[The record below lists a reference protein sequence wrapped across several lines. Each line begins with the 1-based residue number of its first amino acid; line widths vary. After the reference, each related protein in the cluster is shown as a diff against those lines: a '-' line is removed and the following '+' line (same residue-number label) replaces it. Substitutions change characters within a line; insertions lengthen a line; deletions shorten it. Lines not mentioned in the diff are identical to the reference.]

1 MKTRSGAVHVV
12 TTRRKYKDKVYEAH
26 LLRRSYREDGKVK
39 NETLANLTQL
49 PRPVI
54 ELVRRALK
62 GEQLVGIGDLFDV
75 ESSPQHGNVLAVLT
89 AMRALGFANLIASEK
104 CRERDL
110 AIAMVASRI
119 LGPQSKLATT
129 RWWHSTTLPQELGI
143 EDASEEDLYQAMD
156 WLLARQP
163 RIEKKL
169 AKRHLREG
177 GLVLYDLSSS
187 YFEGIH
193 CPLAALGYSRDKKK
207 GKLQVNYGLITD
219 ELGCPVSISVFPGNT
234 SDSTTL
240 LEQVG
245 KARKSFGI
253 ESLVIVGDRGMI
265 TQKQID
271 QLETED
277 GIGWITALRTE
288 ALRDLTNRG
297 ALQLGLFD
305 EQNLFEFTDP
315 ERPGERFVACRNLDL
330 ADHRARKRQ
339 SLLEATTKQLDGVRN
354 MVKAGKIK
362 GKDKI
367 GVRVGKVINKFKVAK
382 HFVLKITNKRFSY
395 EIDAARVAAEAAL
408 DGVYVIRTNVPR
420 KKLTKERAVLAYKQL
435 TSVERAF
442 RSLKTVDLHIRPIFH
457 WSDDRVR
464 AHIFLCML
472 AYYVEYHMLE
482 AWRPLLFSDEEA
494 RIHTRRDPV
503 APATRSDSALKK
515 VQSRQRSDGEPC
527 HSFQTMLADL
537 GGIVRNICRRK
548 GADEGEPSVT
558 MMTKPSRTQ
567 RMALKLVSGISSA

>member
-12 TTRRKYKDKVYEAH
+12 TTKRKYKDKVYEAH

-39 NETLANLTQL
+39 NETLANLSQL
-49 PRPVI
+49 PKPVI
-54 ELVRRALK
+54 DLVRRALK
-62 GEQLVGIGDLFDV
+62 GEQLVGVEDLFDV

-89 AMRALGFANLIASEK
+89 AMRALGFADLIASEK

-110 AIAMVASRI
+110 AIAMVAARI

-143 EDASEEDLYQAMD
+143 EDASEEELYKAMD

-169 AKRHLREG
+169 ARRHLRDG

-187 YFEGIH
+187 YFEGTH
-193 CPLAALGYSRDKKK
+193 CPLAALGHSRDKKK

-219 ELGCPVSISVFPGNT
+219 ELGCPVSVSVFPGNT

-271 QLETED
+271 ELETED

-288 ALRDLTNRG
+288 ALRDLANRG

-305 EQNLFEFTDP
+305 QRNLFEFTDP

-330 ADHRARKRQ
+330 ADHRERKRQ
-339 SLLEATTKQLDGVRN
+339 SLLEATAKQLDRVRN
-354 MVKAGKIK
+354 MVKAGKLE

-367 GVRVGKVINKFKVAK
+367 GVRVGKVVNKFKVAK

-408 DGVYVIRTNVPR
+408 DGVYVIRTNVP
-420 KKLTKERAVLAYKQL
+420 KKMLTKERAVLAYKQL

-442 RSLKTVDLHIRPIFH
+442 RSLKTVDLHVRPIFH

-482 AWRPLLFSDEEA
+482 AWRPLLFADEEA
-494 RIHTRRDPV
+494 RIRKRRDPV
-503 APATRSDSALKK
+503 APATRSSSALKK
-515 VQSRQRSDGEPC
+515 AHTRQRSDGEPC
-527 HSFQTMLADL
+527 HSFQTLLADL
-537 GGIVRNICRRK
+537 SGIVRNMCRRK
-548 GADEGEPSVT
+548 GADDAEPSVT

-567 RMALKLVSGISSA
+567 SVALELVSGISST

>member
-1 MKTRSGAVHVV
+1 MKTQSGAVHVV

-39 NETLANLTQL
+39 NETLANLSRL
-49 PRPVI
+49 PKPVI

-62 GEQLVGIGDLFDV
+62 GEQLVGIEDLFDV
-75 ESSPQHGNVLAVLT
+75 EASPQHGNVLAVLT
-89 AMRALGFANLIASEK
+89 AMRALGFAGLIASEK

-110 AIAMVASRI
+110 VIAMVAARI

-143 EDASEEDLYQAMD
+143 QDASEEDLYEAMD

-187 YFEGIH
+187 YFEGTQ
-193 CPLAALGYSRDKKK
+193 CPLASLGYSRDKKK

-219 ELGCPVSISVFPGNT
+219 ELGCPVSVSVFPGNT

-271 QLETED
+271 QLEDED
-277 GIGWITALRTE
+277 GISWITALRTE
-288 ALRDLTNRG
+288 ALRDLANRG

-305 EQNLFEFTDP
+305 ERNLFEFTDP
-315 ERPGERFVACRNLDL
+315 DRPGERFVACRNLDL

-339 SLLEATTKQLDGVRN
+339 SLLDATAKQLDRVRS
-354 MVKAGKIK
+354 MVKAGKLQ

-382 HFVLKITNKRFSY
+382 HFVLKITDKRFSY
-395 EIDAARVAAEAAL
+395 KIDTARVAAEAAL
-408 DGVYVIRTNVPR
+408 DGVYVIRTNVPQ
-420 KKLTKERAVLAYKQL
+420 KQLSKERAVLAYKQL
-435 TSVERAF
+435 TGVERAF

-464 AHIFLCML
+464 AHILLCML

-482 AWRPLLFSDEEA
+482 AWRPLLFADEEA
-494 RIHTRRDPV
+494 RIRRRRDPV
-503 APATRSDSALKK
+503 APSKRSDSALKK
-515 VQSRQRSDGEPC
+515 AHTRQRSDGELC
-527 HSFQTMLADL
+527 HSFQTLLADL
-537 GGIVRNICRRK
+537 GGIVQNMCRRR
-548 GADEGEPSVT
+548 GAAENEPSVT
-558 MMTKPSRTQ
+558 MVTKPSRTQ
-567 RMALKLVSGISSA
+567 KIALELVAGITST

>member
-1 MKTRSGAVHVV
+1 MKTRSHAVHVV
-12 TTRRKYKDKVYEAH
+12 TTQRKYKDRIYEAH

-39 NETLANLTQL
+39 NETIANISKL
-49 PRPVI
+49 PKPVI
-54 ELVRRALK
+54 ELIRRSLR
-62 GEQLVGIGDLFDV
+62 GEQFVGVDELFDV
-75 ESSPQHGNVLAVLT
+75 ESSPQHGNVLAVLG
-89 AMRALGFANLIASEK
+89 AMRALGFADLIASQK

-129 RWWHSTTLPQELGI
+129 RWWHTTTLPQELGI
-143 EDASEEDLYQAMD
+143 ENASEEDLYGAMD

-163 RIEKKL
+163 HIEKKL

-187 YFEGIH
+187 YFEGTQ
-193 CPLAALGYSRDKKK
+193 CPLAARGYSRDKKK

-219 ELGCPVSISVFPGNT
+219 GLGCPVSVSVFPGNT

-240 LEQVG
+240 LEQVD
-245 KARKSFGI
+245 KARNSFGL

-277 GIGWITALRTE
+277 GIGWITALKTE
-288 ALRDLTNRG
+288 ALRDLTKRG

-315 ERPGERFVACRNLDL
+315 DRPGERFVACRNLDL
-330 ADHRARKRQ
+330 ADRRVRKRQ
-339 SLLEATTKQLDGVRN
+339 SLLDATVKQLDRVRS
-354 MVKAGKIK
+354 MVKTGKLE

-367 GVRVGKVINKFKVAK
+367 GVRVGKVINKFNVAK
-382 HFVLKITNKRFSY
+382 HFTLKITNKRFSY
-395 EIDAARVAAEAAL
+395 EIDEARVAAEAAL
-408 DGVYVIRTNVPR
+408 DGVYVIRTNVDR

-442 RSLKTVDLHIRPIFH
+442 RSLKTMDLHVRPIYH

-494 RIHTRRDPV
+494 RIRADRDPV
-503 APATRSDSALKK
+503 TAATRSDSAMRKA
-515 VQSRQRSDGEPC
+515 QSKRRSDGEPC
-527 HSFQTMLADL
+527 HSFQTLLADL
-537 GGIVRNICRRK
+537 GGIVRNTCRRK
-548 GADEGEPSVT
+548 GASAAEPSIT
-558 MMTKPSRTQ
+558 MMTKPNQTQ
-567 RMALKLVSGISSA
+567 SAALELVAEISSA

>member
-12 TTRRKYKDKVYEAH
+12 TTRRKHKDKVYEAH

-39 NETLANLTQL
+39 NETLANLTKL
-49 PRPVI
+49 PKPVI

-62 GEQLVGIGDLFDV
+62 GEQLVGVEDLFDV
-75 ESSPQHGNVLAVLT
+75 ESSPQHGNVLAVLN
-89 AMRALGFANLIASEK
+89 AMRALGFADLIASEK
-104 CRERDL
+104 SRERDL

-156 WLLARQP
+156 WLLARQA

-169 AKRHLREG
+169 ARRHLRDG

-187 YFEGIH
+187 YFEGTH
-193 CPLAALGYSRDKKK
+193 CSLAALGYSRDKKK

-219 ELGCPVSISVFPGNT
+219 ELGCPVSVSVFPGNT

-240 LEQVG
+240 LEQVD
-245 KARKSFGI
+245 KARQSFGI
-253 ESLVIVGDRGMI
+253 ASLVIVGDRGMI

-277 GIGWITALRTE
+277 GIGWITAVRTE
-288 ALRDLTNRG
+288 ALRDLANRG
-297 ALQLGLFD
+297 SLQLGLFD
-305 EQNLFEFTDP
+305 ERNLFEFTDP

-330 ADHRARKRQ
+330 ADRRARKRQ
-339 SLLEATTKQLDGVRN
+339 SLLEATAKDLDRVRN
-354 MVKAGKIK
+354 MVKAGKLK

-367 GVRVGKVINKFKVAK
+367 GVRVGKVINRFKVSK

-395 EIDAARVAAEAAL
+395 EIHSGHVAAEAAL

-482 AWRPLLFSDEEA
+482 AWRPLLFSDEEG
-494 RIHTRRDPV
+494 RIRTRRDPV
-503 APATRSDSALKK
+503 AAATRSDSALKK
-515 VQSRQRSDGEPC
+515 AQSRQRSDGEPC
-527 HSFQTMLADL
+527 HSFQTLLADL
-537 GGIVRNICRRK
+537 GGIVRNMCRRK

-558 MMTKPSRTQ
+558 MITKPSQTQ
-567 RMALKLVSGISSA
+567 RMALELVSGISSA